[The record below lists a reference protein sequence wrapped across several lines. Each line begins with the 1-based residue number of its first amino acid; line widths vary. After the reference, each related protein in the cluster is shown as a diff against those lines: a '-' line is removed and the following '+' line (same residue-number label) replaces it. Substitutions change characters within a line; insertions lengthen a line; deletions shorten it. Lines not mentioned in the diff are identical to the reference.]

1 MKAFCA
7 AMTKPCMANMVPGG
21 KTPILPAEQL
31 QQIGYKLAVYP
42 VMLLS
47 ASITAMQGVLAAL
60 RPGASTPL
68 PPSISFRDLQA
79 VVGFPDYW
87 VRARETQYQAAE

>member
-1 MKAFCA
+1 
-7 AMTKPCMANMVPGG
+7 MTKPCMANMVPGG

-31 QQIGYKLAVYP
+31 QEIGYKLAVYP

-68 PPSISFRDLQA
+68 PPSISFSELQK

-87 VRARETQYQAAE
+87 ARETQYQAAD